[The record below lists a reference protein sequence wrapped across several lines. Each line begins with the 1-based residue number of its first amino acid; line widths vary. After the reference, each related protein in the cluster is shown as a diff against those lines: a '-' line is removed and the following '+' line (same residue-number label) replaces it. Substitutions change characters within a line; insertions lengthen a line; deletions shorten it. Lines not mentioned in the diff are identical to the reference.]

1 MTVRATLVLFSCIA
15 CATTT
20 FAQTSTSAR
29 KARSGGSTAVYDNF
43 NEKFLDP
50 LRWNLSSSCFAG
62 SGLEME
68 CVREI
73 QAGQLRLA
81 HRNFGQRD
89 SDVGFQFGSDTL
101 TLASPASITNITTDL
116 VVRDVEEVSC
126 LTNPQL
132 GGAASVD
139 GTFFNTGTGN
149 SNDDV
154 GGHLVFGRVFT
165 DPKGQITV
173 FGQINQG
180 PNFFG
185 YTSLGTVQVG
195 IRITAS
201 LQWDQTNHQ
210 FLLSWINRV
219 TGVKTEGTMSYSLS
233 DNAPPTAPYGALNI
247 STFPANCTA
256 NQTWVYIESDFDN
269 VRIAK

>member
-1 MTVRATLVLFSCIA
+1 MTVRATLVLFFCIA

-20 FAQTSTSAR
+20 FAQTSTSSSA
-29 KARSGGSTAVYDNF
+29 ALSGGSAAVYDNF

-62 SGLEME
+62 SGLELE

-89 SDVGFQFGSDTL
+89 SDVGFQFGGDSL
-101 TLASPASITNITTDL
+101 ILSNPASLTTIVTDL
-116 VVRDVEEVSC
+116 TIRDVEEINC
-126 LTNPQL
+126 PANPEL
-132 GGAASVD
+132 GAAAGIA

-154 GGHLVFGRVFT
+154 GAGLAFGRVFT

-180 PNFFG
+180 PNFFF
-185 YTSLGTVQVG
+185 YTSLGTVQMGTPV
-195 IRITAS
+195 RAT
-201 LQWDQTNHQ
+201 LVWDQSNHQ
-210 FLLSWINRV
+210 FLISWTDLV
-219 TGVKTEGTMSYSLS
+219 TGVKTKGTMPYSLS
-233 DNAPPTAPYGALNI
+233 DTAPPTTPSGSLNV

-256 NQTWVYIESDFDN
+256 NQTWVYMETDFDN
-269 VRIAK
+269 VQIAK

>member
-1 MTVRATLVLFSCIA
+1 MPVRATFVLFVCTA

-20 FAQTSTSAR
+20 FAQTSTSSSA
-29 KARSGGSTAVYDNF
+29 ALSGGSAAFYDNF

-81 HRNFGQRD
+81 HRNFGQQD
-89 SDVGFQFGSDTL
+89 SDAGYQFGSDTL
-101 TLASPASITNITTDL
+101 TLANPASITNITTDL

-126 LTNPQL
+126 LANPEL
-132 GGAASVD
+132 GAAASID

-154 GGHLVFGRVFT
+154 GGHLAFGRVST
-165 DPKGQITV
+165 DPKGQITA

-195 IRITAS
+195 TRITAT
-201 LQWDQTNHQ
+201 LRWDQTNHQ
-210 FLLSWINRV
+210 FVISWTNRV
-219 TGVKTEGTMSYSLS
+219 TGVKTQGTMPYSLS
-233 DNAPPTAPYGALNI
+233 DTTPRRPRMGH
-247 STFPANCTA
+247 
-256 NQTWVYIESDFDN
+256 
-269 VRIAK
+269 